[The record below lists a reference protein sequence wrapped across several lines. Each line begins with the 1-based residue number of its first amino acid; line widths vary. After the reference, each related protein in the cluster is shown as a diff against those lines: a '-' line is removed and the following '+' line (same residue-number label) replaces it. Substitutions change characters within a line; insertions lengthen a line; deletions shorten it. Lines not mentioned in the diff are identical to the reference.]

1 LQATF
6 AQRLQEGSN
15 CLVSAALLEDAV
27 ADTGTDQVGQRWE
40 AQQQFCKQ
48 RNPVAS
54 NQVAA

>member
-15 CLVSAALLEDAV
+15 CLVSALFEDAV
-27 ADTGTDQVGQRWE
+27 ADTGTGQVGQRWE

-54 NQVAA
+54 SQVAA